1 LRARFTPAAEAHG
14 ARSSNDQALVA
25 GGDCRHIAVMPESRP
40 APDLAGLTLSDIAAL
55 NAHNRLPPVEK
66 WNPAYCGDSDM
77 RIASDGTWYH
87 QGSPIG
93 RPAMVR
99 LFSTILRR
107 EADGSFVLVTPV
119 EKLSI
124 AVDDAPFVAV
134 ELKSE
139 GQGRSRRLAFRLN
152 TGDVVLA
159 DAEHPISI
167 TEHDDGPHPYV
178 KVRSG
183 LDALIARSVYYEL
196 ANLALDEEGDPP
208 GLWSEGRFFA
218 LEPQ

>member
-1 LRARFTPAAEAHG
+1 
-14 ARSSNDQALVA
+14 
-25 GGDCRHIAVMPESRP
+25 MPESRP
-40 APDLAGLTLSDIAAL
+40 APDLAGLSLSDIARL
-55 NAHNRLPPVEK
+55 GEENRLPPVEK
-66 WNPAYCGDSDM
+66 WNPEHCGDSEM

-93 RPAMVR
+93 RQAMVR

-107 EADGSFVLVTPV
+107 EPDGSYVLVTPV

-139 GQGRSRRLAFRLN
+139 GEGAGRRLAFRLN
-152 TGDVVLA
+152 TGDLVMA
-159 DAEHPISI
+159 NGDHPLRVI
-167 TEHDDGPHPYV
+167 DRADGPHPYV
-178 KVRSG
+178 TVRKG

-196 ANLALDEEGDPP
+196 AELALAEEGERP
-208 GLWSEGRFFA
+208 GLWSDGQFFP
-218 LEPQ
+218 LEAQ